1 MAGSQTEVKIL
12 NQQEPSGDG
21 NRFPGRG
28 RPLVEQE
35 PPRESIKEKLPQV
48 NMDRQDQGGG
58 GGIRSQIRGNN
69 IMADPNSQNVGA
81 SNFDNVQGQGEAQRG
96 GHDICGN
103 TITAREGASSIG
115 FHNFGNTTPGWKCRI
130 L

>member
-1 MAGSQTEVKIL
+1 MA
-12 NQQEPSGDG
+12 EPSEHG
-21 NRFPGRG
+21 NRFPGHG
-28 RPLVEQE
+28 RTLVEQE
-35 PPRESIKEKLPQV
+35 PPRESIKQKLPQV
-48 NMDRQDQGGG
+48 NRQDQGGG
-58 GGIRSQIRGNN
+58 GGIRSQIRDNN

-81 SNFDNVQGQGEAQRG
+81 SNFHNVQGQGEGQGG

-103 TITAREGASSIG
+103 TITAREGASSVG